1 MRLILSCS
9 GVLVV
14 GVTSVARE
22 RVWPWSEPSELA
34 SFASALL
41 PPPPPLG
48 KVLDIPFYRYKEMI
62 QLYIGGCSYML
73 TWQAEKCLSPVEA

>member
-1 MRLILSCS
+1 MRLILSCT

-14 GVTSVARE
+14 GVTSVTRE

-41 PPPPPLG
+41 LLSLG
-48 KVLDIPFYRYKEMI
+48 KALDIPFYRYKEMI
-62 QLYIGGCSYML
+62 QLYIWGCSYVL
-73 TWQAEKCLSPVEA
+73 TWQAEKRLSPVEA